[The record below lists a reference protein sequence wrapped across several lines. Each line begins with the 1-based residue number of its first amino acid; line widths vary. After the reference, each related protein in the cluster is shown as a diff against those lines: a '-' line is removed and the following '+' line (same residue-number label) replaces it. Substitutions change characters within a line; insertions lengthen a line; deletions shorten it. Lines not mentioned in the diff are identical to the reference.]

1 MIHNRLAQFE
11 QMLNTASTTMS
22 STSDLNEKK
31 VILARISAMA
41 QFLVDQI
48 DQHIQ
53 INSDTEL

>member
-1 MIHNRLAQFE
+1 MIHDRLAQFE

-41 QFLVDQI
+41 QFLVGQI

-53 INSDTEL
+53 INSDVEL

>member
-41 QFLVDQI
+41 QFLVGQI

>member
-41 QFLVDQI
+41 QFLVGQI

-53 INSDTEL
+53 INSDVEL

>member
-41 QFLVDQI
+41 QFLVGQI

-53 INSDTEL
+53 INSNVEL